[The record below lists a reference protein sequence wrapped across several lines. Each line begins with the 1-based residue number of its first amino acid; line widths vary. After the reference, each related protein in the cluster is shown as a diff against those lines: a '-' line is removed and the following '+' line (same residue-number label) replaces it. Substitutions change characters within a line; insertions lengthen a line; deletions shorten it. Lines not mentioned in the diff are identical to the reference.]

1 MTKKFTLITLVLI
14 GIALRLA
21 AQSPGEIAPILQK
34 CMDIPDLQKY
44 YPPSVND
51 KKSPIYIVQYPVAF
65 PEGIVLTKNGSEVK
79 FITISQLAEN
89 PVQEYF
95 MFRSLNSGPDSTTAV
110 INYFYDCNS
119 ALKQFKML
127 TINVDL
133 EKAGKRWN
141 VSQAIL
147 KGDTK

>member
-1 MTKKFTLITLVLI
+1 
-14 GIALRLA
+14 
-21 AQSPGEIAPILQK
+21 
-34 CMDIPDLQKY
+34 
-44 YPPSVND
+44 
-51 KKSPIYIVQYPVAF
+51 
-65 PEGIVLTKNGSEVK
+65 
-79 FITISQLAEN
+79 
-89 PVQEYF
+89 